1 MLFAVTLFSNIKIP
15 APFSDAGHPVNTS
28 GDEFSPSITAD
39 SKTLVFSAKTPGNR
53 SHNIY
58 ISKNIA
64 GSWSTPIP
72 VDELNSIYNDETPF
86 ISADGNTIIFASDRP
101 GGYAPPVTS
110 DGKVRITFDLYISRK
125 FDNKWTKPQL
135 LNKEI
140 NTAWNERSPS
150 ISRDG
155 KKFFFTRWPY
165 MNLGRS
171 KIFMADITKEGI
183 INVRELPEA
192 INSGNFE
199 IAFIPSYKSEKER
212 YFFSSMREGGYGGWD
227 IYYTDLEKDKFTNPV
242 NAGAAINSEK
252 DDLYLIEGNDFSMI
266 CSNKKGGPG
275 GFDIFLSSTPQSK
288 PTVITKSFITK
299 SFSKDAYGET
309 YIKVNVYNGA
319 TDKLIKN
326 SKFNILL
333 NTCTSKGCSVT
344 RSTERI
350 SNESGYF
357 IVRPK
362 SDVKSIIIESTEPAY
377 SHSNLEHQVIPLAYQ
392 EISVFFNREVSSAKE
407 SRDKF
412 IEDEDFHLM
421 NVYFK
426 FNSSK
431 IETSYYPYL
440 YSIILKMRQ
449 NPNLSLTITGH
460 ADKLGSYKANYA
472 VSLSRAKAVHEF
484 ITSMGID
491 KSRLTIENKGHSK
504 PAQKGKLYNMD
515 RRVEFSFNQ

>member
-1 MLFAVTLFSNIKIP
+1 MTIENKRFVFFILIILSTVALFSNIKTP
-15 APFSDAGHPVNTS
+15 DPFSAAGHPINTR

-39 SKTLVFSAKTPGNR
+39 SKTLVFSAKTPENR

-64 GSWSTPIP
+64 GSWSAPIP
-72 VDELNSIYNDETPF
+72 VDELNSVYNDETPF

-125 FDNKWTKPQL
+125 FDGKWSKPQL

-140 NTAWNERSPS
+140 NTTWNERSPS

-165 MNLGRS
+165 MNIGRS
-171 KIFMADITKEGI
+171 KIFMADITKKGI
-183 INVRELPEA
+183 VNVRELPET

-199 IAFIPSYKSEKER
+199 IAFIPSYISAKER
-212 YFFSSMREGGYGGWD
+212 YFFSSMRKGGYGGWD
-227 IYYTDLEKDKFTNPV
+227 IYYTDLEKGKFTNPV
-242 NAGAAINSEK
+242 NAGAAINSQH
-252 DDLYLIEGNDFSMI
+252 DDLYLIEGTDFSMI
-266 CSNKKGGPG
+266 CSNRKGGSG
-275 GFDIFLSSTPQSK
+275 GFDIFL
-288 PTVITKSFITK
+288 
-299 SFSKDAYGET
+299 
-309 YIKVNVYNGA
+309 
-319 TDKLIKN
+319 
-326 SKFNILL
+326 
-333 NTCTSKGCSVT
+333 
-344 RSTERI
+344 
-350 SNESGYF
+350 
-357 IVRPK
+357 
-362 SDVKSIIIESTEPAY
+362 
-377 SHSNLEHQVIPLAYQ
+377 
-392 EISVFFNREVSSAKE
+392 FFNKEVSSAKE
-407 SRDKF
+407 PPDEL
-412 IEDEDFHLM
+412 IDNEDFHLM

-440 YSIILKMRQ
+440 YSIVLKMIQ
-449 NPNLSLTITGH
+449 NPDINLTITGH
-460 ADKLGSYKANYA
+460 ADKQGSYKANYA
-472 VSLSRAKAVHEF
+472 VSLNRAKAVHEF

-491 KSRLTIENKGHSK
+491 KSRLAIENKGHSN